1 MTNLV
6 PTPEQLQQLKD
17 ITLPPQISWWP
28 PALGWQIL
36 IALAMLLILAG
47 LWYYYRYKTRLKRTA
62 LQALQSLPPSV
73 YKDSTILAAEVS
85 ALLRRVTIQQSG
97 NQIATLHG
105 TAWRTYL
112 TDKQLPDEIADFLA
126 NAPYTMRRIL
136 SQRSPRLMTK
146 SYRQRGSGFGGW
158 LNGYN
163 GYNG

>member
-28 PALGWQIL
+28 LAVGWQIL

-73 YKDSTILAAEVS
+73 YKDSTVLAAEVS
-85 ALLRRVTIQQSG
+85 ALLRRVAIQRYG
-97 NQIATLHG
+97 NHIATLHG

-112 TDKQLPDEIADFLA
+112 TDNRLADEIADFLA
-126 NAPYTMRRIL
+126 NAPYAQSAQPPAYDKVIQAAQQWI
-136 SQRSPRLMTK
+136 QRVA
-146 SYRQRGSGFGGW
+146 
-158 LNGYN
+158 
-163 GYNG
+163 